1 MHAVV
6 LCKSYTQAAADAES
20 YSKESMNDDYQYG
33 DENKKE
39 DEDEDDDNEEEKD
52 GDEDAI
58 GRPGGR
64 CGDQA
69 ELQQGFQGL
78 RAPLASP

>member
-1 MHAVV
+1 MP
-6 LCKSYTQAAADAES
+6 
-20 YSKESMNDDYQYG
+20 YSKESMNDNYQYG

-39 DEDEDDDNEEEKD
+39 DEDEDDDKEEEKD

-78 RAPLASP
+78 AEPNPQSYQLPSPQAEVG